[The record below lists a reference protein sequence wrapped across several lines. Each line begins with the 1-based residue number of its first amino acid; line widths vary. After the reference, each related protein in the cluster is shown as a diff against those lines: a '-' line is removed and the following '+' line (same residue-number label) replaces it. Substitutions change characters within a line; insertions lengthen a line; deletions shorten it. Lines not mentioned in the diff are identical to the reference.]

1 MVEIALCIAIVA
13 FAMVAIVGV
22 LPTGMTVQKDNR
34 EDTVINQEGQY
45 WLEILK
51 GGNRG
56 VTDLTN
62 YVEQITISNRVRRL
76 DFPNIRGNPISTNAD
91 IIVGLLSKPKFESV
105 PSPGGGKNL
114 MVTNKITARVKAL
127 TGLASEKGPLT
138 NEFSFR
144 YELQVENVEVTT
156 VPQNVIDD
164 LHVAWL
170 KLDAWLRDSTKPRP
184 TDAEVVNAREYTRVT
199 HLLVNQQQI
208 RLIMRWPLYERG
220 TNWVPGLNR
229 KTFQATIAGAPK
241 PDSGLLPNVTTY
253 HFQQNRFLVNA
264 MP

>member
-62 YVEQITISNRVRRL
+62 YVEQITVSNRVRRL
-76 DFPNIRGNPISTNAD
+76 DFPNVFGNPISTNAD
-91 IIVGLLSKPKFESV
+91 IIVGLLSKPKFENV
-105 PSPGGGKNL
+105 PGPGGGKL
-114 MVTNKITARVKAL
+114 IMVTNKITARVKAL

-156 VPQNVIDD
+156 VPQNVIDA
-164 LHVAWL
+164 LHKDATNTPPSATTVA
-170 KLDAWLRDSTKPRP
+170 S
-184 TDAEVVNAREYTRVT
+184 AREYTRLT

-208 RLIMRWPLYERG
+208 RLTMRWPLYERG

-241 PDSGLLPNVTTY
+241 ADSGLLPNVTTY